1 MKSSCFSLRLAVIWG
16 GLMVAAAPAVA
27 DRAAPPP
34 TTRTAQAELTPA
46 AALDRLA
53 AGNARFVAGQTWAR
67 DWARERSATAE
78 GQFPF
83 AVVLSCLDSRAS
95 SEIIFDQGLGEI
107 FNARVAGN
115 VVNDDILGSMEFACQ
130 AAGAKLIVVVG
141 HSACGAVKGAAA
153 GVKLGNLTGLLERIQ
168 PAVAAARAQ
177 QPKLAPTDGA
187 FVETAT
193 ELNVREAMRQ
203 IRERSPVLR
212 ELLEAGRIRLVGGIH
227 DLVTGRVRFLAD

>member
-1 MKSSCFSLRLAVIWG
+1 MKTSCFSLRVVATSCGLAVV
-16 GLMVAAAPAVA
+16 LASAAAAASAPA
-27 DRAAPPP
+27 P
-34 TTRTAQAELTPA
+34 TTRAVQAELTPA
-46 AALDRLA
+46 AALQRLVD
-53 AGNARFVAGQTWAR
+53 GNARFVAGQPLAR

-115 VVNDDILGSMEFACQ
+115 IVNDDILGSMEFACQ

-168 PAVAAARAQ
+168 PAVAATRAK
-177 QPKLAPTDGA
+177 QPNLAPTDTA
-187 FVETAT
+187 FVETAA

-212 ELLEAGRIRLVGGIH
+212 ALLESDKIRVVGGIH
-227 DLVTGRVRFLAD
+227 DLATGRVRFLAD

>member
-1 MKSSCFSLRLAVIWG
+1 MKSPFRSLRFAATCCGLAAV
-16 GLMVAAAPAVA
+16 LTPAAAAPS
-27 DRAAPPP
+27 APPP
-34 TTRTAQAELTPA
+34 TTRAAQSELTPA
-46 AALDRLA
+46 AALQRLVD
-53 AGNARFVAGQTWAR
+53 GNARFVAGQPLAR

-115 VVNDDILGSMEFACQ
+115 IVNEDILGSMEFACQ

-168 PAVAAARAQ
+168 PAVAATRAR
-177 QPKLAPTDGA
+177 QPNLAPTDNA
-187 FVETAT
+187 FVETAA

-212 ELLEAGRIRLVGGIH
+212 DLLDAGRIGLVGGIH
-227 DLVTGRVRFLAD
+227 DLATGRVRILAD

>member
-1 MKSSCFSLRLAVIWG
+1 MKSSCFSLRIVAMSCGLAVV
-16 GLMVAAAPAVA
+16 LASAAAAASAPA
-27 DRAAPPP
+27 P
-34 TTRTAQAELTPA
+34 TTRAVQAELTPN
-46 AALDRLA
+46 AALERLT
-53 AGNARFVAGQTWAR
+53 AGNARFVAGQTLAR
-67 DWARERSATAE
+67 DWARERSATAD
-78 GQFPF
+78 GQYPF

-115 VVNDDILGSMEFACQ
+115 IVNDDILGSMEFACK
-130 AAGAKLIVVVG
+130 AAGAKLIVVIG

-168 PAVAAARAQ
+168 PAVAAARAK
-177 QPKLAPTDGA
+177 QPNLAPSEGA
-187 FVETAT
+187 FVESAT

-212 ELLEAGRIRLVGGIH
+212 ELLDAGKIRLVGGIH
-227 DLVTGRVRFLAD
+227 DLATGRVRFLAD

>member
-1 MKSSCFSLRLAVIWG
+1 MKSPRVSLRVVTSWC
-16 GLMVAAAPAVA
+16 GLVAALVPAFAAPV
-27 DRAAPPP
+27 APPP
-34 TTRTAQAELTPA
+34 TTRAVQAELTPA
-46 AALDRLA
+46 AALERLT
-53 AGNARFVAGQTWAR
+53 AGNARFVAGQPLAR
-67 DWARERSATAE
+67 DWARERSATAD
-78 GQFPF
+78 GQYPF

-115 VVNDDILGSMEFACQ
+115 IVNDDILGSMEFACQ

-168 PAVAAARAQ
+168 PAVAAARAK
-177 QPKLAPTDGA
+177 QPSLAPTDGA
-187 FVETAT
+187 FVESAT

-212 ELLEAGRIRLVGGIH
+212 ELLDAGKIRLVGGIH
-227 DLVTGRVRFLAD
+227 DLATGRVRFLAD

>member
-1 MKSSCFSLRLAVIWG
+1 MKSPFLSFRVAVACCGLAAV
-16 GLMVAAAPAVA
+16 LVPAVA
-27 DRAAPPP
+27 APSAPPP
-34 TTRTAQAELTPA
+34 TTRAGQTELTPA
-46 AALDRLA
+46 AALQRLVE
-53 AGNARFVAGQTWAR
+53 GNARFVAGQPWAR
-67 DWARERSATAE
+67 DWARERSTTAD

-83 AVVLSCLDSRAS
+83 AVVLSCIDSRAS
-95 SEIIFDQGLGEI
+95 SEIVFDQGLGEI

-115 VVNDDILGSMEFACQ
+115 IVNDDVLGSMEFACQ

-168 PAVAAARAQ
+168 PAVAAARAK
-177 QPKLAPTDGA
+177 QPNLAPTDGA
-187 FVETAT
+187 FVESAT

-212 ELLEAGRIRLVGGIH
+212 ALLDAGKVRLVGGVH
-227 DLVTGRVRFLAD
+227 DLATGRVTFLAD